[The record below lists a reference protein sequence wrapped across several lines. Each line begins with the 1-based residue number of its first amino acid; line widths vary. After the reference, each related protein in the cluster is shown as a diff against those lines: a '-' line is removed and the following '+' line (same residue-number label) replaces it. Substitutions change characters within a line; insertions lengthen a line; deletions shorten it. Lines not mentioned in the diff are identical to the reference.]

1 MPKRSCVSISRSA
14 TISAVARPSARPKA
28 PRDKTRRRDAVTEKN
43 VRKGTVGFVGLGTM
57 GREMALNLLKAGY
70 TVHAYDVR
78 MEAVDDLLR
87 HGAIGAENL
96 ADATTDADIVIS
108 MLPDTPQV
116 EEIVY
121 GEDGLLALPPRGCLF
136 VDMSTISPVAVRRMH
151 ADLRAK
157 GIAFLD
163 APVSGGPV
171 GAKSATLSIMA
182 GGDKDAF
189 LAAEPYFRAMGTTIT
204 HVGEAGAGQ
213 TVKLCNQL
221 VCAINIQAV
230 CEALALG
237 RASGVALDTLRT
249 VLLGGSA
256 ASWMLDKLGPA
267 MIAGD
272 ASAGFRIDLMLKDL
286 RLVQEQALS
295 LSVPL
300 PGTALVTSQYV
311 EASAHGEGTNGNQAL
326 FRVYDRMTN
335 QAAA

>member
-1 MPKRSCVSISRSA
+1 M
-14 TISAVARPSARPKA
+14 TL
-28 PRDKTRRRDAVTEKN
+28 DQEQEDTMRRNEQNA
-43 VRKGTVGFVGLGTM
+43 TVGFVGLGTM
-57 GREMALNLLKAGY
+57 GREMALNLLKAGFA
-70 TVHAYDVR
+70 VCAYDVR
-78 MEAVDDLLR
+78 GEAIADLVTQ
-87 HGAIGAENL
+87 GATGAESP
-96 ADATTDADIVIS
+96 ADAASDADIVIS

-121 GEDGLLALPPRGCLF
+121 GEGGILASPPRGRLL

-151 ADLRAK
+151 ADLKAA
-157 GIAFLD
+157 GVEFLD
-163 APVSGGPV
+163 GPVSGGPV
-171 GAKSATLSIMA
+171 GAKNASLSIMV
-182 GGDKDAF
+182 GGDREAF
-189 LAAEPYFRAMGTTIT
+189 LRAEPYFRAMGTTIT

-221 VCAINIQAV
+221 VCGINLQAI

-237 RASGVALDTLRT
+237 RASGVDLEQLRN

-311 EASAHGEGTNGNQAL
+311 EARAHGEGTNGNQAL

-335 QAAA
+335 QVAT

>member
-1 MPKRSCVSISRSA
+1 MTHVR
-14 TISAVARPSARPKA
+14 
-28 PRDKTRRRDAVTEKN
+28 TREDTMGRNDHNA
-43 VRKGTVGFVGLGTM
+43 TVGFVGLGTM
-57 GREMALNLLKAGY
+57 GREMALNLLKAGFA
-70 TVHAYDVR
+70 VCAYDVR
-78 MEAVDDLLR
+78 KEAIDDLVAQ
-87 HGAIGAENL
+87 GATGAQSP
-96 ADATTDADIVIS
+96 ADAARDADIIIS

-121 GEDGLLALPPRGCLF
+121 GEGGLLSALPRGRLL

-151 ADLRAK
+151 ADLKAA
-157 GIAFLD
+157 GVAFLD

-171 GAKSATLSIMA
+171 GAKNASLSIMA
-182 GGDKDAF
+182 GGDKEAF
-189 LAAEPYFRAMGTTIT
+189 LRAEPYFRAMGTTIT

-221 VCAINIQAV
+221 ICAINLQAI

-237 RASGVALDTLRT
+237 RASGVDLDQLRN

-272 ASAGFRIDLMLKDL
+272 ASPGFRIDLMLKDL

-311 EASAHGEGTNGNQAL
+311 EARAHGEGTNGNQAL

-335 QAAA
+335 QAAT

>member
-1 MPKRSCVSISRSA
+1 MMER
-14 TISAVARPSARPKA
+14 
-28 PRDKTRRRDAVTEKN
+28 N
-43 VRKGTVGFVGLGTM
+43 GHKGVVGFVGLGTM
-57 GREMALNLLKAGY
+57 GREMALNLLKSGY
-70 TVHAYDVR
+70 AVHAYDVR
-78 MEAVDDLLR
+78 KEAIDDLVTQ
-87 HGAIGAENL
+87 GATGAQSL
-96 ADATTDADIVIS
+96 ADATRDADIVIS

-121 GEDGLLALPPRGCLF
+121 GEGGLLTAPPQGRLF

-151 ADLRAK
+151 TDLKAA
-157 GIAFLD
+157 GVAFLD

-171 GAKSATLSIMA
+171 GAKNASLSIMV
-182 GGDKDAF
+182 GGDSDAF
-189 LAAEPYFRAMGTTIT
+189 LRAEPSFRAMGTTIT
-204 HVGEAGAGQ
+204 HVGEVGAGQ

-221 VCAINIQAV
+221 VCAINLQAI

-237 RASGVALDTLRT
+237 RASGVDLNQLRN

-286 RLVQEQALS
+286 RLVHEQALS

-300 PGTALVTSQYV
+300 PGTALVTNQYV
-311 EASAHGEGTNGNQAL
+311 EARAHGEGTNGNQAL

-335 QAAA
+335 QTAT